1 MLRLNYEEYDEAAI
15 AMAKRLA
22 ECEEAGI
29 TTNLGRAL
37 VVLEALGVDFD
48 VEPMNPGP
56 DWKCVRCESNDH
68 WGITHDWERD
78 DIESGEVWPDDNDLA
93 DRAVQAALEASPPRM
108 FKLMRRWI

>member
-1 MLRLNYEEYDEAAI
+1 MLRLNYEEHDEAAA

-48 VEPMNPGP
+48 VEAMDPGP
-56 DWKCVRCESNDH
+56 
-68 WGITHDWERD
+68 RD
-78 DIESGEVWPDDNDLA
+78 DIDVNLLDKLENRVLIGDDNDLA
-93 DRAVQAALEASPPRM
+93 DRAVQAALEAWPPRM